1 MCISTLQWVRQIL
14 FHTKI
19 VRSQDNQ
26 SVTDVLY
33 RASNKSQRRGPV
45 RVRWHTP
52 VETGGGGGERPVN
65 LLLHSLKK
73 EQVVKTRSAKT
84 NNWQKQALSILIM
97 AESDHAFENQGT
109 S

>member
-1 MCISTLQWVRQIL
+1 MA
-14 FHTKI
+14 HTCG
-19 VRSQDNQ
+19 D
-26 SVTDVLY
+26 
-33 RASNKSQRRGPV
+33 
-45 RVRWHTP
+45 W
-52 VETGGGGGERPVN
+52 GGGGGPVN